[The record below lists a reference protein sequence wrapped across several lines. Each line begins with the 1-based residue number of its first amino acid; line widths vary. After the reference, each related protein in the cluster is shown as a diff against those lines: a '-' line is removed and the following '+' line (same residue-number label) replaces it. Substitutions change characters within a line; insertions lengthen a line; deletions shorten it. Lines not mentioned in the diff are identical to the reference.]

1 MNKLVIFDLDGTL
14 LDTLDDLT
22 YYINDACKKF
32 GYPTINKKD
41 VRRHVCYASR
51 EFLRRCIGESDEKN
65 PIIDKCHDYYNIEYK
80 NSGSP
85 RTRLYS
91 GMKYTLISL
100 KQKGYKLAIFTNKTQ
115 EQTDGIFNRYLK
127 DFGFSVVLGQRQ
139 GVVPKPDPTEIL
151 NLMKEFGT
159 DKNTTY
165 FVGDG
170 DTDVLAGLRAGVKL
184 IAVTY
189 GYRDKDVLASLGA
202 KVFADSPEEILD
214 IIFGDD
220 TNE

>member
-1 MNKLVIFDLDGTL
+1 MTQFPLHFEIFDV
-14 LDTLDDLT
+14 
-22 YYINDACKKF
+22 
-32 GYPTINKKD
+32 TIF
-41 VRRHVCYASR
+41 C
-51 EFLRRCIGESDEKN
+51 
-65 PIIDKCHDYYNIEYK
+65 
-80 NSGSP
+80 
-85 RTRLYS
+85 
-91 GMKYTLISL
+91 
-100 KQKGYKLAIFTNKTQ
+100 
-115 EQTDGIFNRYLK
+115 
-127 DFGFSVVLGQRQ
+127 
-139 GVVPKPDPTEIL
+139 
-151 NLMKEFGT
+151 
-159 DKNTTY
+159 KNTTY